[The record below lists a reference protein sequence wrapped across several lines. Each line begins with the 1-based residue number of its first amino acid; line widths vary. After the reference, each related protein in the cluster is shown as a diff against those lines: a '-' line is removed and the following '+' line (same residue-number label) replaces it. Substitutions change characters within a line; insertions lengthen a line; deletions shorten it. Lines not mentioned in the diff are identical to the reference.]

1 MLTEILPI
9 IGAFILSMTCG
20 AFFIPSVLKICKKK
34 KLYDIPTLRKVHS
47 APIPRLGSIA
57 YHSYK

>member
-20 AFFIPSVLKICKKK
+20 AFFHSISAEILQEKKI
-34 KLYDIPTLRKVHS
+34 V
-47 APIPRLGSIA
+47 
-57 YHSYK
+57 

>member
-20 AFFIPSVLKICKKK
+20 VFFIPSVLKFCKKK
-34 KLYDIPTLRKVHS
+34 NCMIFQP
-47 APIPRLGSIA
+47 
-57 YHSYK
+57 